1 MTCLCLNTES
11 FIFKMHFQQQTRFSI
26 ILTLNTLF
34 TNILASE
41 IVYDGPAAARGFFNT
56 RMTLSPRRN
65 ILEMNLSLLTGLAF
79 FFPDN
84 KELN

>member
-1 MTCLCLNTES
+1 MFVLEHW
-11 FIFKMHFQQQTRFSI
+11 IVYFQNALLTTDRFSI
-26 ILTLNTLF
+26 ILTLNTLY
-34 TNILASE
+34 NILASE